1 MNTKHSGISH
11 QVVLI
16 VDRLKFLRDM
26 YPNAITHA
34 GVYGKTQKNKPPEH
48 TGLTG
53 RTNIASIFLINNH
66 HDHFRFFYCW
76 SALKREV
83 IKQLIALLTQKWCFC
98 LVNSWYNRLAR
109 HDQMCL
115 MGLSFQRY
123 FSNFENGRSIS
134 RIVASLNIFFHDMK
148 KIILPL
154 NAKKRTLS
162 WTKRLLLCNL
172 LCKTIL
178 RWAIKNWFANF
189 MKFRK
194 KR

>member
-1 MNTKHSGISH
+1 
-11 QVVLI
+11 
-16 VDRLKFLRDM
+16 M

-66 HDHFRFFYCW
+66 YDHFRFFYCW

-178 RWAIKNWFANF
+178 RWAIKNWFTNF